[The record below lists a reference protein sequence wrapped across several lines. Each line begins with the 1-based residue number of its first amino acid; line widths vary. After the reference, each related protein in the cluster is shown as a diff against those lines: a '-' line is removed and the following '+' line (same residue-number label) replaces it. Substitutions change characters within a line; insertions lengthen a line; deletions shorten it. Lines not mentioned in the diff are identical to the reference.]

1 VASRL
6 DRLHARVVEIP
17 VLILFAAV
25 VRVLLALAFAPS
37 GWVKL
42 VGHRFTTLPVTT
54 PVGFFFEGFFQ
65 ASGYYR
71 FVGAMQLLAAVLLL
85 FPATAPLGAAVY
97 LPIIINIFAMTV
109 AVGFGGTSGIA
120 ALLLLGNIFLLCWD
134 YDRWRALVMPSRV
147 TTRRH
152 LGMVATW
159 ALFIAAS
166 AGFVGVTWMHLARLR
181 HTSMTSGA
189 LLVAAGA
196 LLAMGVAAVTLRQ
209 ARAEPGGTRATV
221 QASRQRP

>member
-6 DRLHARVVEIP
+6 DRFHARIVSIP

-25 VRVLLALAFAPS
+25 VRVLMALAFAPS

-85 FPATAPLGAAVY
+85 IPATAPLGAAVY
-97 LPIIINIFAMTV
+97 LPIIINIFAITV
-109 AVGFGGTSGIA
+109 AVGFGGTSVIA
-120 ALLLLGNIFLLCWD
+120 GMLLLGNIFLLCWD
-134 YDRWRALVMPSRV
+134 FDRWRGLVLSSPDAR
-147 TTRRH
+147 RRH
-152 LGMVATW
+152 LALLPTW

-166 AGFVGVTWMHLARLR
+166 AGFAGVTSLHLARLR
-181 HTSMTSGA
+181 RTSMLPGA
-189 LLVAAGA
+189 LLVATGA
-196 LLAMGVAAVTLRQ
+196 VVAIGVTVWV
-209 ARAEPGGTRATV
+209 ARR
-221 QASRQRP
+221 RP